1 MKEHTHTHSEKLT
14 LTLLRRSL
22 CSCLIYLHSCK
33 ATSLRE
39 FESLGGTRGE
49 KAKVTSA
56 ALGRSVKGQAFR
68 SPGCVNHINTQT
80 QTLPLRNPLWRSRR
94 SGHTQTR
101 FHKSVQ
107 TRKCCCTP
115 WISIRSYHLGSVMDV
130 GVAGKEPDRP
140 QSPSERVFKQKY
152 DFYPVNNLIFQTS
165 WTQFR
170 TQVSCQIFEVW
181 SQTGDNP
188 DNAVGGY
195 FLRLSPETQETRNS
209 CFHRPSSDDYQQT
222 DMFV

>member
-1 MKEHTHTHSEKLT
+1 MQTHKRLRYEREGAHTHTHSEKLT

-80 QTLPLRNPLWRSRR
+80 QTLPLRNPPLALTSQRPHSDSVSQISSDAQMLLHALNIHQKLSFGVRYGCR
-94 SGHTQTR
+94 SG
-101 FHKSVQ
+101 
-107 TRKCCCTP
+107 
-115 WISIRSYHLGSVMDV
+115 WE
-130 GVAGKEPDRP
+130 EPDRP

-170 TQVSCQIFEVW
+170 TQVSCQIFEV
-181 SQTGDNP
+181 
-188 DNAVGGY
+188 
-195 FLRLSPETQETRNS
+195 
-209 CFHRPSSDDYQQT
+209 
-222 DMFV
+222 

>member
-1 MKEHTHTHSEKLT
+1 MFSSPATATSPPRNSVCVPALVKEGALQLSETLLKHSRTAMCMQTHKRLRYEREGAHTHTHSEKLT

-80 QTLPLRNPLWRSRR
+80 QTLPLGNPPLALTSQRPHSDSVSQISSDAQMLLHVLNIHQKLSFGVRYGCR
-94 SGHTQTR
+94 SGWER
-101 FHKSVQ
+101 
-107 TRKCCCTP
+107 
-115 WISIRSYHLGSVMDV
+115 
-130 GVAGKEPDRP
+130 AG
-140 QSPSERVFKQKY
+140 
-152 DFYPVNNLIFQTS
+152 QTS
-165 WTQFR
+165 VTFR
-170 TQVSCQIFEVW
+170 KSI
-181 SQTGDNP
+181 
-188 DNAVGGY
+188 
-195 FLRLSPETQETRNS
+195 
-209 CFHRPSSDDYQQT
+209 
-222 DMFV
+222 

>member
-1 MKEHTHTHSEKLT
+1 MLFHVFLSCHSNVSPRNSVCVPALVKEGALQLSETLLKHSRTAMCMQTHKRLRYEREGAHTHSEKLT

-80 QTLPLRNPLWRSRR
+80 QTLPLRNPPLALTSQRPHSDSVSQISSDAQMLLHVLNIHQKLSYGVRYGCR
-94 SGHTQTR
+94 SGWER
-101 FHKSVQ
+101 
-107 TRKCCCTP
+107 
-115 WISIRSYHLGSVMDV
+115 
-130 GVAGKEPDRP
+130 AG
-140 QSPSERVFKQKY
+140 
-152 DFYPVNNLIFQTS
+152 QTS
-165 WTQFR
+165 VTFR
-170 TQVSCQIFEVW
+170 KSI
-181 SQTGDNP
+181 QTKIR
-188 DNAVGGY
+188 
-195 FLRLSPETQETRNS
+195 FLSGK
-209 CFHRPSSDDYQQT
+209 
-222 DMFV
+222 

>member
-1 MKEHTHTHSEKLT
+1 MLFHVFLSCHSNVSPRNSVCVPALVKEGALQLSETLLKHSRTAMCMQTHKRLRYEREGAHTHTHSEKLT

-80 QTLPLRNPLWRSRR
+80 QTLPLRNPPLALTSQRPHSDSVSQISSDAQMLLHVLNIHQKLSFGVRYGCR
-94 SGHTQTR
+94 SGWER
-101 FHKSVQ
+101 
-107 TRKCCCTP
+107 
-115 WISIRSYHLGSVMDV
+115 
-130 GVAGKEPDRP
+130 AG
-140 QSPSERVFKQKY
+140 
-152 DFYPVNNLIFQTS
+152 QTS
-165 WTQFR
+165 VTFR
-170 TQVSCQIFEVW
+170 KSI
-181 SQTGDNP
+181 QTKIR
-188 DNAVGGY
+188 
-195 FLRLSPETQETRNS
+195 FLSGK
-209 CFHRPSSDDYQQT
+209 
-222 DMFV
+222 

>member
-1 MKEHTHTHSEKLT
+1 MLFHVFLSCHSNVSPRNSVCVPALVKEGALQLSETLLKHSRTAMCMQTHKRLRYEREGAHTHTHSEKLT

-80 QTLPLRNPLWRSRR
+80 QTLPLRNPPLALTSQRPHSDSVSQISSDAQMLLHVLNIHQKLSYGVRYGCR
-94 SGHTQTR
+94 SGWER
-101 FHKSVQ
+101 
-107 TRKCCCTP
+107 
-115 WISIRSYHLGSVMDV
+115 
-130 GVAGKEPDRP
+130 AG
-140 QSPSERVFKQKY
+140 
-152 DFYPVNNLIFQTS
+152 QTS
-165 WTQFR
+165 VTFR
-170 TQVSCQIFEVW
+170 KSI
-181 SQTGDNP
+181 QTKIR
-188 DNAVGGY
+188 
-195 FLRLSPETQETRNS
+195 FLSGK
-209 CFHRPSSDDYQQT
+209 
-222 DMFV
+222 

>member
-1 MKEHTHTHSEKLT
+1 MSETLLKHSRTAMCMQTHKRLRYEREGAHTHTHSEKLT

-80 QTLPLRNPLWRSRR
+80 QTLPLRNPPLALTSQRPHSDSVSQISSDAQMLLHVLNIHQKLSYGVRYGCR
-94 SGHTQTR
+94 SGWER
-101 FHKSVQ
+101 
-107 TRKCCCTP
+107 
-115 WISIRSYHLGSVMDV
+115 
-130 GVAGKEPDRP
+130 AG
-140 QSPSERVFKQKY
+140 
-152 DFYPVNNLIFQTS
+152 QTS
-165 WTQFR
+165 VTFR
-170 TQVSCQIFEVW
+170 KSI
-181 SQTGDNP
+181 QTEIR
-188 DNAVGGY
+188 
-195 FLRLSPETQETRNS
+195 FLSGK
-209 CFHRPSSDDYQQT
+209 
-222 DMFV
+222 

>member
-1 MKEHTHTHSEKLT
+1 MLFHVFLSCHSNVSPRNSVCVPALVKEGALQLSETLLKHSRTAMCMQTHKRLRYEREGAHTHTHSEKLT

-80 QTLPLRNPLWRSRR
+80 QTLPLGNPPLALTSQRPHSDSVSQISSDAQMLLHVLNIHQKLSFGVRYGCR
-94 SGHTQTR
+94 SGWER
-101 FHKSVQ
+101 
-107 TRKCCCTP
+107 
-115 WISIRSYHLGSVMDV
+115 
-130 GVAGKEPDRP
+130 AG
-140 QSPSERVFKQKY
+140 
-152 DFYPVNNLIFQTS
+152 QTS
-165 WTQFR
+165 VTFR
-170 TQVSCQIFEVW
+170 KSI
-181 SQTGDNP
+181 QTKIR
-188 DNAVGGY
+188 
-195 FLRLSPETQETRNS
+195 FLSGK
-209 CFHRPSSDDYQQT
+209 
-222 DMFV
+222 